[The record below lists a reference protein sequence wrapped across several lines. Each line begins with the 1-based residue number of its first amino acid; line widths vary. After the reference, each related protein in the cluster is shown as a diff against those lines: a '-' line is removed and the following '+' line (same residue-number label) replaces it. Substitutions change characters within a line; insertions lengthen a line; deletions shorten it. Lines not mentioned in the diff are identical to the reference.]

1 MSLVGKIPIKRL
13 NVIND
18 ALEYMSK
25 KITDIADADKINI
38 VYKSYLEYSLR
49 GYERLRKSAK
59 LEPIESLNLSRQ
71 SPVPVQLERFGA
83 CLVNKVSLQSICR
96 KFFVEMS

>member
-59 LEPIESLNLSRQ
+59 LEPTESLNLSRQ

-96 KFFVEMS
+96 KFFAEIS